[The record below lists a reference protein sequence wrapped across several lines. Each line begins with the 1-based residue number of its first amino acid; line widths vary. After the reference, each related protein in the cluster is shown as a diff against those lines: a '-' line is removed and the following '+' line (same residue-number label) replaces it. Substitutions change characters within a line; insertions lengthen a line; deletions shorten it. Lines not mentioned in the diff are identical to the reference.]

1 LGGFGSGPR
10 VRSERELVENCL
22 TIDINQLIRNGA
34 VDGRA
39 RVLTWEHK
47 GREVASAHY
56 SLSGGKVVVMMVCID
71 RTSGCRDF
79 ELQVVETTATPCNYG
94 GKKWFLICPGRV
106 RELEEMGIYNTL
118 GDGGECG
125 RRVGKLYRPPG
136 GKQFLCR
143 HCLNLTY
150 LSTRVS
156 ADMRMARRAMAVRK
170 RLGQRDPEEPFPP
183 RPRGMH
189 HQTYRRLQAECLAL
203 DTVGMYLT
211 MKRFGLITPDMQA
224 LLEGK
229 VD

>member
-1 LGGFGSGPR
+1 MVLMISADATGGR
-10 VRSERELVENCL
+10 RSL
-22 TIDINQLIRNGA
+22 
-34 VDGRA
+34 
-39 RVLTWEHK
+39 
-47 GREVASAHY
+47 
-56 SLSGGKVVVMMVCID
+56 
-71 RTSGCRDF
+71 
-79 ELQVVETTATPCNYG
+79 ELQDLETTTSPCNYG
-94 GKKWFLICPGRV
+94 GQRRWLVCPGHV

-125 RRVGKLYRPPG
+125 RRVCKLYRPPG

-156 ADMRMARRAMAVRK
+156 ADVRLARRAMAIR
-170 RLGQRDPEEPFPP
+170 RTLGQRNPEQPFPP